1 MMFDTKNKLPEDHN
15 VEYVMISD
23 TVFQIIMENL
33 IWLKFS
39 KLCFTKV
46 LFFELSDCLT

>member
-33 IWLKFS
+33 IWLKFPS
-39 KLCFTKV
+39 FV
-46 LFFELSDCLT
+46 LQKSYSLSYLIV